1 MINTPSK
8 INRWMLFKL
17 PAAWLS
23 GVRLSLINDSRCEV
37 KVKFK
42 WINQNPYRSMFW
54 AVQGMAAELTT
65 GMLLT
70 NSIQNSKANISM
82 LLVSNK
88 SNFHKK
94 AVGKIT
100 FICEEGENAKKLI
113 NSTIQN
119 ITSKA
124 WFKAKGYDE
133 TGDLVS
139 EFDFEWSCKK
149 RNNGQEFL

>member
-1 MINTPSK
+1 MDYSPNK
-8 INRWMLFKL
+8 INIWMLMKL

-23 GVRLSLINDSRCEV
+23 GVRLTLINDSKCEV
-37 KVKFK
+37 KVRFR

-70 NSIQNSKANISM
+70 KSIKDSNANISM
-82 LLVSNK
+82 LLVGNK
-88 SNFHKK
+88 SKFYKK

-100 FICEEGENAKKLI
+100 FICEEGKNAKKLI

-124 WFKAKGYDE
+124 WFKAMGYDE
-133 TGDLVS
+133 TGNLVS

-149 RNNGQEFL
+149 RKNE

>member
-1 MINTPSK
+1 MKYTPNQ

-17 PAAWLS
+17 PAAWLT
-23 GVRLSLINDSRCEV
+23 GVRLSLINEGKCEV
-37 KVKFK
+37 KVRFK

-54 AVQGMAAELTT
+54 AVQAMAAELTT

-70 NSIQNSKANISM
+70 KSIQDSNSDISM

-88 SNFHKK
+88 SSFYKK

-100 FICEEGENAKKLI
+100 FVCDEGEIAKQLI
-113 NSTIQN
+113 NSTIKN
-119 ITSKA
+119 TSSKA

-133 TGDLVS
+133 AGDQVS

-149 RNNGQEFL
+149 RKNG

>member
-1 MINTPSK
+1 MKYTPNK

-17 PAAWLS
+17 PAAWLT
-23 GVRLSLINDSRCEV
+23 GVRLTLIDESKCEV
-37 KVKFK
+37 KVRFK

-54 AVQGMAAELTT
+54 AVQAMAAELTT

-70 NSIQNSKANISM
+70 KYIQDSNYDISM

-88 SNFHKK
+88 SSFYKK

-100 FICEEGENAKKLI
+100 FVCDEGEIAKQLI
-113 NSTIQN
+113 NSTIKN

-133 TGDLVS
+133 AGDQVS

-149 RNNGQEFL
+149 RKNG

>member
-1 MINTPSK
+1 MKYTPNK

-17 PAAWLS
+17 PAAWLT
-23 GVRLSLINDSRCEV
+23 GVRLTLIDESKCEV
-37 KVKFK
+37 KVRFK

-54 AVQGMAAELTT
+54 AVQAMAAELTT

-70 NSIQNSKANISM
+70 KSIKDSNSDISM

-88 SNFHKK
+88 SSFYKK

-100 FICEEGENAKKLI
+100 FVCDEGEIAKQLI
-113 NSTIQN
+113 NSTIKN
-119 ITSKA
+119 TTSKA

-133 TGDLVS
+133 AGDQVS

-149 RNNGQEFL
+149 RKNG

>member
-1 MINTPSK
+1 
-8 INRWMLFKL
+8 MLFKL

-88 SNFHKK
+88 SSFHKK

-149 RNNGQEFL
+149 RNNG

>member
-1 MINTPSK
+1 MKYTPNK
-8 INRWMLFKL
+8 INRWMLLKL
-17 PAAWLS
+17 PAAWLT
-23 GVRLSLINDSRCEV
+23 GVRLSLINEGKCEV
-37 KVKFK
+37 KVRFK

-54 AVQGMAAELTT
+54 AVQAMAAELTT

-70 NSIQNSKANISM
+70 KSIQDSNSDISM

-88 SNFHKK
+88 SSFYKK

-100 FICEEGENAKKLI
+100 FVCDEGEIAKQLI
-113 NSTIQN
+113 NSTIKN
-119 ITSKA
+119 TTSKA

-133 TGDLVS
+133 AGDQVS

-149 RNNGQEFL
+149 RKNG

>member
-1 MINTPSK
+1 MIISPSK

-17 PAAWLS
+17 PAAWLT

-70 NSIQNSKANISM
+70 KCIQDSNSNISM
-82 LLVSNK
+82 LLVGNK
-88 SNFHKK
+88 SNFYKK

-100 FICEEGENAKKLI
+100 FTCEEGENAKKLI
-113 NSTIQN
+113 NLTIQN

-149 RNNGQEFL
+149 RNNG

>member
-1 MINTPSK
+1 MKYTPNK

-17 PAAWLS
+17 PAAWLT
-23 GVRLSLINDSRCEV
+23 GVRLSLINEGKCEV
-37 KVKFK
+37 KVRFK

-54 AVQGMAAELTT
+54 AVQAMAAELTT

-70 NSIQNSKANISM
+70 KSIQDSNSDISM

-88 SNFHKK
+88 SSFYKK

-100 FICEEGENAKKLI
+100 FVCDEGEIAKQLI
-113 NSTIQN
+113 NSTIKN
-119 ITSKA
+119 TTSKS

-133 TGDLVS
+133 AGDQVS

-149 RNNGQEFL
+149 RKNG

>member
-1 MINTPSK
+1 MKYTPNK

-17 PAAWLS
+17 PAAWIS
-23 GVRLSLINDSRCEV
+23 GVRLTLIDEKKCEV
-37 KVKFK
+37 KVRFK

-54 AVQGMAAELTT
+54 AVQAMAAELTT

-70 NSIQNSKANISM
+70 KSIQDSNYDISM

-88 SNFHKK
+88 SSFYKK

-100 FICEEGENAKKLI
+100 FVCDEGEIAKQLI
-113 NSTIQN
+113 NSTIKN
-119 ITSKA
+119 TTSKA

-133 TGDLVS
+133 AGDQVS

-149 RNNGQEFL
+149 RKNG

>member
-1 MINTPSK
+1 
-8 INRWMLFKL
+8 MLFKL

-23 GVRLSLINDSRCEV
+23 GVRLTSINDSKCEA
-37 KVKFK
+37 KVRFK
-42 WINQNPYRSMFW
+42 WINQNPYHSMFW

-70 NSIQNSKANISM
+70 KCIQDSNANISM

-88 SNFHKK
+88 SIFHKK

-100 FICEEGENAKKLI
+100 FTCSEGKVAKQLI
-113 NSTIQN
+113 NLTIQN

-124 WFKAKGYDE
+124 WLKAKGYDE
-133 TGDLVS
+133 EGDLVS
-139 EFDFEWSCKK
+139 EFEFEWSCKK
-149 RNNGQEFL
+149 RNNG

>member
-149 RNNGQEFL
+149 RNNG

>member
-1 MINTPSK
+1 MKYTPNK

-17 PAAWLS
+17 PAAWLT
-23 GVRLSLINDSRCEV
+23 GVRLTLIDESKCEV
-37 KVKFK
+37 KVRFK

-54 AVQGMAAELTT
+54 AVQAMAAELTT

-70 NSIQNSKANISM
+70 KSIQDSNSDISM

-88 SNFHKK
+88 SSFYKK

-100 FICEEGENAKKLI
+100 FVCDEGEIAKQLI
-113 NSTIQN
+113 NSTIKN
-119 ITSKA
+119 TTSKS
-124 WFKAKGYDE
+124 WFQAKGYDE
-133 TGDLVS
+133 AGDQVS

-149 RNNGQEFL
+149 RKNG

>member
-1 MINTPSK
+1 MKYTPNK

-17 PAAWLS
+17 PAAWLT
-23 GVRLSLINDSRCEV
+23 GVRLSLINESKCEV
-37 KVKFK
+37 KVRFK

-54 AVQGMAAELTT
+54 AVQAMAAELTT

-70 NSIQNSKANISM
+70 KSIQDSNSDISM

-88 SNFHKK
+88 SSFYKK

-100 FICEEGENAKKLI
+100 FVCDEGEIAKQLI
-113 NSTIQN
+113 NSTIKN
-119 ITSKA
+119 TTSKA

-133 TGDLVS
+133 AGDQVS

-149 RNNGQEFL
+149 RKNG